1 MKQEQGLSIG
11 VVSGITGIP
20 RDTLRTWEK
29 RYGFPQPM
37 RTQSRHRVYSPHVI
51 EHLLLIKRAL
61 EMGHRTSAVV
71 QQSTQQLLLLLGNQ
85 TQVDEQ
91 TDTHQALKRQP
102 GQLIEQWLEAITRYD
117 AHLFEKSLR
126 NIWYSEGAI
135 NCLDMFLGP
144 FAVRLGEAW
153 ANGQIKVAHEHF
165 ASERLR
171 DFLTLQWRPMSD
183 RANGPVVVCTTL
195 PDEDHNL
202 GLQMVATTMALSGC
216 KVLFLGPNTPLEDIL
231 FTLHHANSPR
241 ALLISCALGSN
252 AATVAQ
258 QLAILWRERP
268 STCELVLG
276 GAGAPGL
283 DDSIQPRRFES
294 FESLA
299 TWGSRLWVG

>member
-37 RTQSRHRVYSPHVI
+37 RTQSRQRVYSPNVI

-61 EMGHRTSAVV
+61 ELGHRTSAVV
-71 QQSTQQLLLLLGNQ
+71 QQSAQQLLALLGSQ
-85 TQVDEQ
+85 THDDKPI
-91 TDTHQALKRQP
+91 DTHLTLKQKP
-102 GQLIEQWLEAITRYD
+102 MLVIDQWLDAIMRYD

-126 NIWYSEGAI
+126 HVWYSEGAI

-144 FAVRLGEAW
+144 FATRLGQAW
-153 ANGQIKVAHEHF
+153 AEGHIKVAHEHF

-183 RANGPVVVCTTL
+183 RASGPVVVCTTL

-231 FTLHHANSPR
+231 YTLHHANAPK
-241 ALLISCALGSN
+241 AVLISCALGSN
-252 AATVAQ
+252 VARSAQ
-258 QLAILWRERP
+258 QLSILWREKP
-268 STCELVLG
+268 LTCELVLG
-276 GAGAPGL
+276 GAGAPRL
-283 DDSIQPRRFES
+283 DASMQPARFGS
-294 FESLA
+294 FEALA
-299 TWGSRLWVG
+299 QWGSRLWVG